1 MPEVEVYLYHNIT
14 LIWFPNHGRMIRMD
28 ESWTDCDTWRH
39 MSVKKNPLGKE
50 KGAL

>member
-1 MPEVEVYLYHNIT
+1 MPEVEVYLYHDIT
-14 LIWFPNHGRMIRMD
+14 LIWFLNQGRMVRMD
-28 ESWTDCDTWRH
+28 ESWTDRDTWRH